1 MIKSYLR
8 FMGRNKLYTAI
19 EILGLSV
26 AIAVTVP
33 LLSYMLK
40 INETTHSHP
49 DYENIYSLSAAR
61 MQCSSPGIGKYLQEN
76 IPEIEVVSS
85 PSHLSGD
92 YSFEVEGRMASYIRY
107 DRNFLYFFPH
117 EFIEGG
123 LDTEAKTAMAVSESL
138 ANELAEG
145 GPVIGRSLKLD
156 NETYIISGIFKD
168 NTDPRFK
175 SYDMMI
181 PRIDNPNELD
191 MVYWGNNI
199 FIMTFIKAQ
208 DGTDYE
214 ILKKKVQD
222 ACAAYWGPMDDKEA
236 ESPYSF
242 KRPDRYDI
250 IPYKKLTTKDNF
262 QLKEF
267 GGNGFIIVCVIAFV
281 LLLFAITNYINLN
294 VAISTRRAKEIAT
307 RKLVGAGR
315 GQVIW
320 LFLREALIM
329 NLICF
334 GLGLLLTGIT
344 TDMISTFFRTLE
356 SEGAIGIGYSF
367 PDICMYIGFILM
379 MTLITGLIPAMIV
392 SRFSPLDIAKGSFRY
407 HSKKRMTKVFI
418 CIQTIM
424 TILFLAITLVFNA
437 QYRRYM
443 DMEYNCD
450 IEDVFFLMP
459 DWSLHLDPGTLKSE
473 LEKHPEILSVGLTK
487 CVPSNLMGLNHR
499 TEDGDDIQVS
509 ILECSKEAFDIFGFE
524 VMTVNDADDYTGVW
538 MTPEA
543 AKTESI
549 WTEHFKEMLSWQ
561 FGDYRVAGMI
571 NDIPTADGQSN
582 IDDFPA
588 IVVVRDI
595 DFNAMAIKTV
605 SDHEKARRVIA
616 DVYEEVSG
624 IEVHDIRNF
633 GSSSLYVKEINE
645 ESLAPWKGLNDLLER
660 LLGIIIILGI
670 MGLTGISI
678 YFATEREK
686 EIAIRKVFG
695 GTDNTELRRNLMT
708 FIGIVLIA
716 NLVAI
721 PIAVLAFS
729 TIMSQFADKITNIW
743 IIYVACVLI
752 SFAVTIAS
760 VLWQTLRA
768 ARTNPAEALKKE

>member
-1 MIKSYLR
+1 MKSYLR
-8 FMGRNKLYTAI
+8 FLGRNKLYTAI

-26 AIAVTVP
+26 AIAVTIP

-40 INETTHSHP
+40 VSETNRSHP
-49 DYENIYSLSAAR
+49 DHENIYSLSAAR

-76 IPEIEVVSS
+76 IPEIEIVSS
-85 PSHLSGD
+85 PSHLSGN
-92 YSFEVEGRMASYIRY
+92 YTFEMEGKLATYIRY

-123 LDTEAKTAMAVSESL
+123 LDTEAKTAMAISESF
-138 ANELAEG
+138 ANELSKN
-145 GPVIGRSLKLD
+145 GPVIGRSLNLD
-156 NETYIISGIFKD
+156 NETYTVSGIFKD
-168 NTDPRFK
+168 IDDPRFK
-175 SYDMMI
+175 RYDMMI
-181 PRIDNPNELD
+181 PRIDNPNEYD
-191 MVYWGNNI
+191 MVFWGNNI
-199 FIMTFIKAQ
+199 LVMTFIKAQ

-214 ILKKKVQD
+214 TLKKKVQD
-222 ACAAYWGPMDDKEA
+222 ACAAYWGPMDDKGA
-236 ESPYSF
+236 DNPYSF
-242 KRPDRYDI
+242 KHPDRYDI
-250 IPYKKLTTKDNF
+250 IPYGELTTKDNY

-267 GGNGFIIVCVIAFV
+267 GGRGFIIICVIAFV
-281 LLLFAITNYINLN
+281 LLIFAITNYINLN
-294 VAISTRRAKEIAT
+294 VALSTRRAKEIAT

-320 LFLREALIM
+320 LFLKEALIM
-329 NLICF
+329 NSICF

-356 SEGAIGIGYSF
+356 SEGTLSIGHSLS
-367 PDICMYIGFILM
+367 DICIYIGFILL
-379 MTLITGLIPAMIV
+379 MTLITGLIPALIV
-392 SRFSPLDIAKGSFRY
+392 SRFTPLDIDKGGFRY

-424 TILFLAITLVFNA
+424 TILLLAITLVFNA
-437 QYRRYM
+437 QYRKYM

-459 DWSLHLDPGTLKSE
+459 DWSLHLDPATLKSE
-473 LEKHPEILSVGLTK
+473 LEKRPEILSVGLTK
-487 CVPSNLMGLNHR
+487 CVPSSLMGMEYR
-499 TEDGDDIQVS
+499 SESGDQIYITV
-509 ILECSKEAFDIFGFE
+509 LECSKEAFDIFGFE
-524 VMTVNDADDYTGVW
+524 MMTVNDPDDYTGVW
-538 MTPEA
+538 MTPES

-549 WTEHFKEMLSWQ
+549 YPEDFKKMLSRE
-561 FGDYRVAGMI
+561 FGDYRIAGMI
-571 NDIPTADGQSN
+571 NDIPTAGGQNN

-588 IVVVRDI
+588 IVVVRNI
-595 DFNAMAIKTV
+595 DYNAMAIKTV
-605 SDHEKARRVIA
+605 SDHGKARRVIA
-616 DVYEEVSG
+616 EVYEEVSG
-624 IEVHDIRNF
+624 IEVNDIRDF
-633 GSSSLYVKEINE
+633 GMSALYVKEINE
-645 ESLAPWKGLNDLLER
+645 EELSPWKGLKDLLER
-660 LLGIIIILGI
+660 LLGIIIILGV

-708 FIGIVLIA
+708 FIRIALIA
-716 NLVAI
+716 NLIAI
-721 PIAVLAFS
+721 PIAILAFS

-743 IIYVACVLI
+743 IIYILCVLI